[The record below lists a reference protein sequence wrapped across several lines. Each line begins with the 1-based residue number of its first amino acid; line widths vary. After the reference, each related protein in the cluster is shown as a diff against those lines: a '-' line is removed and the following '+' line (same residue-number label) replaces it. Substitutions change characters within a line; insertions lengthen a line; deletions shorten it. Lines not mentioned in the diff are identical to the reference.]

1 MVMVSGWKFEGPG
14 LKPWRLMA
22 TLDWSRFAKKTTK
35 KFLAKWSVHLMKKE
49 NLQETWPYILKMGLK
64 HSRYVK

>member
-1 MVMVSGWKFEGPG
+1 
-14 LKPWRLMA
+14 MA